1 MSRIIQSKIIQ
12 WHRKYGRHDLPWQK
26 NQTPY
31 RVWLSEIMLQ
41 QTQVKTATPYYL
53 RFTKVFPNLKQLANA
68 NIDEVLALWTGLGYY
83 ARARNLHKTAQ
94 IIQRDYN
101 GRFPSTVEEVA
112 LLPGIGKSTAG
123 AILSFSKNIPA
134 TILDGNVKRILCRM
148 YLVDTPYNQAKT
160 IKSLWTLAEKLTPS
174 DHIKEYN
181 QAVMDIGA
189 TICTRTK
196 PRCKECPV
204 QTHCKAYALS
214 TQEQYPVKSSK
225 KSKRTHRSHYM
236 LMIQTPCQSI
246 LVEKRPASGIWGGLW
261 CPPEDESKERLLST
275 WEKRLSTTFNDV
287 IEMDHLLHKFSH
299 FDLTIRPLIIK
310 TNTDVPDK
318 PSSSYKAHRILTDSP
333 IGLPAPVKHLLQ
345 QIAEN
350 C

>member
-112 LLPGIGKSTAG
+112 LLPGIGKSPAG
-123 AILSFSKNIPA
+123 AIL
-134 TILDGNVKRILCRM
+134 
-148 YLVDTPYNQAKT
+148 
-160 IKSLWTLAEKLTPS
+160 
-174 DHIKEYN
+174 
-181 QAVMDIGA
+181 
-189 TICTRTK
+189 
-196 PRCKECPV
+196 
-204 QTHCKAYALS
+204 
-214 TQEQYPVKSSK
+214 
-225 KSKRTHRSHYM
+225 
-236 LMIQTPCQSI
+236 
-246 LVEKRPASGIWGGLW
+246 
-261 CPPEDESKERLLST
+261 
-275 WEKRLSTTFNDV
+275 
-287 IEMDHLLHKFSH
+287 
-299 FDLTIRPLIIK
+299 
-310 TNTDVPDK
+310 
-318 PSSSYKAHRILTDSP
+318 
-333 IGLPAPVKHLLQ
+333 
-345 QIAEN
+345 
-350 C
+350 